1 MFGLDAQLLI
11 SISLAA
17 GAILCLGG
25 ASAAL
30 WRRRDPAWRRVDELA
45 QEGTPQPFLN
55 PFAILKQAIPRL
67 LSILAKPAQ
76 PKKPWEV
83 GKLKRELYQAGLQ
96 SPSAVS
102 LFLGIKTA
110 LCLLLPLVAYLVPA
124 VRNLSGAYQAPA
136 LVAAAGV
143 GFLAPSFVLEALA
156 TRRKDA
162 IARELPEVLDLL
174 VIAVEAGLGMDAA
187 IKRVAREVRI
197 GCPNLSSEMSLISL
211 ELKAGVPR
219 DQALKGLAERCAV
232 EEVSSLVNMLNQA
245 DRFGVSVGRSLRVH
259 SDTVRTKWRQKME
272 EKAAKVPLKLLF
284 PVLFLIF
291 PAVLMVMAGPA
302 IIRVSETIMK

>member
-11 SISLAA
+11 TVSLAA

-30 WRRRDPAWRRVDELA
+30 WRRRDPVWRRVRELG

-55 PFAILKQAIPRL
+55 PFAVLKQAIPRL

-76 PKKPWEV
+76 PKKSWEV
-83 GKLKRELYQAGLQ
+83 SKLKKELYQAGFQ
-96 SPSAVS
+96 SQSAVS
-102 LFLGIKTA
+102 VFLGIKTGA
-110 LCLLLPLVAYLVPA
+110 CLLMPLAVYLVPT
-124 VRNLSGAYQAPA
+124 VRNLSPTYLTPV
-136 LVAAAGV
+136 LVGAAGL
-143 GFLAPSFVLEALA
+143 GFIVPSFLLEARA
-156 TRRKDA
+156 SRRKDA

-197 GCPNLSSEMSLISL
+197 GCPNLSAEMNLVSM

-219 DQALKGLAERCAV
+219 DLALKGLAQRCAV
-232 EEVSSLVNMLNQA
+232 DEVSSLVNMLNQA

-291 PAVLMVMAGPA
+291 PAVLVVMAGPA

>member
-11 SISLAA
+11 SVTLAA

-30 WRRRDPAWRRVDELA
+30 WRRRDPAWRRVRELE
-45 QEGTPQPFLN
+45 QEGTPQPLLN
-55 PFAILKQAIPRL
+55 PFAVLKQAIPRL
-67 LSILAKPAQ
+67 LSILAQPAK
-76 PKKPWEV
+76 PKKPWEI
-83 GKLKRELYQAGLQ
+83 GKLKRELYQAGFQ
-96 SPSAVS
+96 SPNAVS
-102 LFLGIKTA
+102 VFLGIKTG
-110 LCLLLPLVAYLVPA
+110 LCLILPLAAYMLPA
-124 VRNLSGAYQAPA
+124 VQKLSPTYMAPL
-136 LVAAAGV
+136 LVGAAGL
-143 GFLAPSFVLEALA
+143 GFIAPSFLLEILSS
-156 TRRKDA
+156 RRRDA
-162 IARELPEVLDLL
+162 ISKELPEVLDLL

-187 IKRVAREVRI
+187 IKRVAHEVRI
-197 GCPNLSSEMSLISL
+197 GCPKLSLEMNLISL

-219 DQALKGLAERCAV
+219 DKALKGLAERCAV
-232 EEVSSLVNMLNQA
+232 DEVTSLVGMLNQA

-291 PAVLMVMAGPA
+291 PAVLVVMAGPA